1 MPPSILIILL
11 FFAISLVGAAL
22 ALAVRDYLVT
32 RRKLI
37 NERLALPDPSPIAR
51 RREPRAPAG
60 APAPQGDWFERLV
73 LTSGLPLSTEAA
85 FLLSLLVG
93 AILGGV
99 LLLWREDW
107 VLAAC
112 GMVIGVFTVILYM
125 VIQRNRRARAF
136 LEQLPE
142 AVSLLSRS
150 VHAGESLE
158 QAMRTV
164 AQHTPAPLAGE
175 FRQCAMQFDMGLSV
189 ETAMRALT
197 RRVPLAEMQIL
208 ASTLIVQRR
217 AGGHLAET
225 LETLVRVIR
234 DRLNY
239 QRHFRATTAAA
250 RLSALLIGIGGPL
263 VAFAIWTWQPQYLRL
278 LTSSTEGRSL
288 LTIAFIL
295 YLVGLLWAVRLLRPK
310 Y

>member
-1 MPPSILIILL
+1 
-11 FFAISLVGAAL
+11 
-22 ALAVRDYLVT
+22 
-32 RRKLI
+32 
-37 NERLALPDPSPIAR
+37 
-51 RREPRAPAG
+51 
-60 APAPQGDWFERLV
+60 
-73 LTSGLPLSTEAA
+73 
-85 FLLSLLVG
+85 LSLLMGIIVG
-93 AILGGV
+93 GILF
-99 LLLWREDW
+99 LWREQL

-112 GMVIGVFTVILYM
+112 GMALGMMVVMLFL
-125 VIQRNRRARAF
+125 VIQRNRRSRAF

-142 AVSLLSRS
+142 AVALLSRS

-158 QAMRTV
+158 QGMRTV
-164 AQHTPAPLAGE
+164 AEHAANPLAGE

-189 ETAMRALT
+189 EATMRALT

-225 LETLVRVIR
+225 LETLVRVLR

-250 RLSALLIGIGGPL
+250 RLSAFVIGFGGPL
-263 VAFAIWTWQPQYLRL
+263 IALGMWTWQPQYLRL
-278 LTSSTEGRSL
+278 LTSSPEGRWL
-288 LTIAFIL
+288 LLIACIL
-295 YLVGLLWAVRLLRPK
+295 YLVGLVWALRLLRPK

>member
-1 MPPSILIILL
+1 
-11 FFAISLVGAAL
+11 
-22 ALAVRDYLVT
+22 
-32 RRKLI
+32 
-37 NERLALPDPSPIAR
+37 
-51 RREPRAPAG
+51 
-60 APAPQGDWFERLV
+60 
-73 LTSGLPLSTEAA
+73 LPLSPEAA

-93 AILGGV
+93 CLLGGI
-99 LLLWREDW
+99 LFLWREQL

-112 GMVIGVFTVILYM
+112 GMGIGMVVVMLYL
-125 VIQRNRRARAF
+125 VVLRNRRSRAF

-164 AQHTPAPLAGE
+164 AQHTADPLAGE

-189 ETAMRALT
+189 ESTMRALI

-225 LETLVRVIR
+225 LDTLVRVIR

-263 VAFAIWTWQPQYLRL
+263 IAVAIWTWQPQYLRL
-278 LTSSTEGRSL
+278 LTSSPEGRTL
-288 LTIAFIL
+288 LVIAFVL
-295 YLVGLLWAVRLLRPK
+295 YLVGLVWALRLLRPK